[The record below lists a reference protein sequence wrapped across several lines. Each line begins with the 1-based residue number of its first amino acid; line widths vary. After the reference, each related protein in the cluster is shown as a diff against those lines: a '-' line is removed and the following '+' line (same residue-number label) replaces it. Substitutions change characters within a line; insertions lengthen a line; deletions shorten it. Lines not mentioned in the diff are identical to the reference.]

1 MYGEVYM
8 PQTPHIEKH
17 FTASATVR
25 DIVIG
30 MSDGLTVPFA
40 LAAGL
45 SGAVEA
51 TGIIITAGLA
61 EVAAGAIAMGLG
73 GYLAAR
79 TDAEHFATERV
90 REERET
96 KDVPETEAAE
106 VGEVF
111 RSYGLDDGTVATVVN
126 AIRADNRRWVDFM
139 MHFELGLEAPD
150 PKRAQ
155 RSAFTIALS
164 YVAGG
169 LVPLA
174 PYFFIRS
181 VHSALIGSVIVT
193 LMALLVFGY
202 IKGKFTTSRPLRSA
216 WQTAL
221 VGGLAAAA
229 AFIIAKLIG

>member
-1 MYGEVYM
+1 M

-17 FTASATVR
+17 FTASETVR
-25 DIVIG
+25 DLVIG

-45 SGAVEA
+45 SGAVDSTA
-51 TGIIITAGLA
+51 LIITAGLA

-79 TDAEHFATERV
+79 TDAEHYASEKA

-96 KDVPETEAAE
+96 REVPAVEEAE
-106 VGEVF
+106 VAAVF
-111 RSYGLDDGTVATVVN
+111 RGYGLPEDTVAAVVA
-126 AIRADNRRWVDFM
+126 AIKADPNRWVEFM
-139 MHFELGLEAPD
+139 MRFELGMQVPD
-150 PKRAQ
+150 PRRA
-155 RSAFTIALS
+155 RNSAITIALA

-174 PYFFIRS
+174 PYFVLGS
-181 VHSALIGSVIVT
+181 VHAALIGSVVT
-193 LMALLVFGY
+193 TLSALSVFGY
-202 IKGKFTTSRPLRSA
+202 VKGRFTTNRPLRSA
-216 WQTAL
+216 GQTVL

-229 AFIIAKLIG
+229 AFTIAKLIG